1 MPRIL
6 TGGVWHETNSFCPLP
21 TDLAAFRR
29 FLYAEGDAVIATFR
43 DTNTEIGGMI
53 EAAKTLGFE
62 LVPTGFAGALPA
74 GLVARAALDHIVA
87 LLCAGASPDAFD
99 GALLALHGAMVAEG
113 AEEADAYVAARIREA
128 LGPKVPIVATFDLHA
143 NLSRALV
150 DAVDVLI
157 GYDTLPHVDMGERGR
172 EAAVLLDRLLRGGA
186 RPCKA
191 FRKLPLMLTPQTQAT
206 TDGPMREL
214 MAECHAVE
222 RAPEIWTCSIVQGFP
237 YCDVPQLGASVLAY
251 ADTQAAADAAADHL
265 AQAYWRKREALLP
278 TLVPLAEAARLAATS
293 NRGPLILAEPAD
305 SVGGGAPGDGTHLL
319 RALLEAKAGA
329 GFVAIWD
336 PVAAAQAAR
345 AGVGGRFV
353 APVGGR
359 TLPLHGA
366 PVRLDGTVRFAGPVR
381 YKRDKAYMTGQPVDL
396 GLCARIDAGGL
407 HVLLTSERLMPFDT
421 MHLREVG
428 LDPDRERFVSTKCG
442 SNWASAFGDIAAGHI
457 YVDTPGITTSSLE
470 RLTYA
475 RARLSA
481 LAVLRLTKS
490 STLVDCCTGKS
501 DGFSPLSIRPA
512 YTPTKRYASVMLP
525 A

>member
-6 TGGVWHETNSFCPLP
+6 VGGVWHETNSFCPLP

-29 FLYAEGDAVIATFR
+29 FLYAEGDALIATFR

-53 EAAKTLGFE
+53 ERAAALEFE
-62 LVPTGFAGALPA
+62 LVPTVFAGALPA
-74 GLVARAALDHIVA
+74 GLVAREALDHIVA
-87 LLCAGASPDAFD
+87 RLCAGANAGKID

-113 AEEADAYVAARIREA
+113 AEEADAHVAARVRA
-128 LGPKVPIVATFDLHA
+128 TLGPDVPVVATFDLHA

-150 DAVDVLI
+150 DAVDLLI
-157 GYDTLPHVDMGERGR
+157 GYDTLPHVDMGDRGR

-222 RAPEIWTCSIVQGFP
+222 RTPEIWTCSIVQGFP
-237 YCDVPQLGASVLAY
+237 YCDVPQLGAAVLAY
-251 ADTQAAADAAADHL
+251 ADTQAAADAAADRL
-265 AQAYWRKREALLP
+265 ALGYWRRREDLLP

-319 RALLEAKAGA
+319 RALLAARAGA

-336 PVAAAQAAR
+336 ASAAAQAAR
-345 AGVGGRFV
+345 AGVGGRFA

-366 PVRLDGTVRFAGPVR
+366 PVQLDGTVQFAGPVR

-421 MHLREVG
+421 MHLRAVG
-428 LDPDRERFVSTKCG
+428 LDPARERFVSTKCG
-442 SNWASAFGDIAAGHI
+442 SNWASAFGDIAASHI
-457 YVDTPGITTSSLE
+457 YVDTPGITTSNLE
-470 RLTYA
+470 RLPYA
-475 RARLSA
+475 RAPRPIYPLDRA
-481 LAVLRLTKS
+481 TKW
-490 STLVDCCTGKS
+490 
-501 DGFSPLSIRPA
+501 PPE
-512 YTPTKRYASVMLP
+512 
-525 A
+525 